1 MTKKQNFRIDRKTKS
16 DLYDKFSSYFL
27 DLSKLVF
34 AGVILAGIMGMEVNT
49 TLLFLMGG
57 LSVVILTLFGYILI
71 ILKHNTRT

>member
-1 MTKKQNFRIDRKTKS
+1 MTKKQGFKIDRKTKS
-16 DLYDKFSSYFL
+16 DLYDKFSGYFL

-57 LSVVILTLFGYILI
+57 VSVGILSLVGYTFIV
-71 ILKHNTRT
+71 LKHNTRT